1 MILSILLAHAQFFFI
16 ISAEKVTFFA
26 AASYD
31 NTMDELMKT
40 FEGGQEDGADEEP
53 ADVVGK

>member
-1 MILSILLAHAQFFFI
+1 MILSILSACAQCFHNFRG
-16 ISAEKVTFFA
+16 KGDFFA

-31 NTMDELMKT
+31 GTMDELMKT